1 VTPAVRDLP
10 RKLGLFD
17 ATMIVGGTVMGS
29 AIFLVPSSV
38 AATLPNP
45 LLIAAVWIFAGAL
58 TYCGALAFA
67 ELGAMYPASGGQYV
81 YLRESWG
88 KLAAFLFG
96 WTFLLVIRSGGT
108 ATLAVGFA
116 IYLGHFLPMTPVGAK
131 AAAVSVIMLLTLVNC
146 RGVKLGAAVQNIF
159 TVAKVLGVA
168 VLIGSAIFSPRAAE
182 VDWSAPARFPASD
195 FGIATIA
202 CLWAYQGWFMG
213 GMVAGEIKRPE
224 RNLPLALSL
233 GVGGII
239 AIYLSANLAY
249 LHVLTVPEI
258 AGAERVAALMA
269 NRTMG
274 AAGASVVSLVIL
286 VSIFGALNG
295 GILAGPRVYFAMARD
310 GLFFRKL
317 AEVHPKYETPAFAI
331 LVQGFWAA
339 LLAVSGSYEKLFSY
353 VIFSSWIFYGLAVA
367 GVIVLRRRL
376 PDFPR
381 PYRMPG
387 YPATAILFVV
397 ASALFVANTLA
408 TKPGPSLL
416 GLACVASGVPAYIYW
431 RRSR

>member
-1 VTPAVRDLP
+1 
-10 RKLGLFD
+10 
-17 ATMIVGGTVMGS
+17 MIVGGTVMGS

-38 AATLPNP
+38 ASTLPNP
-45 LLIAAVWIFAGAL
+45 VLIAAVWIFAGVL
-58 TYCGALAFA
+58 TFFGALAFA

-88 KLAAFLFG
+88 KLTAFLFG
-96 WTFLLVIRSGGT
+96 WAFLLVIRSGGT
-108 ATLAVGFA
+108 ATLAVAFA
-116 IYLGHFLPMTPVGAK
+116 IYVGHFVPLTAAGAK
-131 AAAVSVIMLLTLVNC
+131 TTAVAVILILTLVNC
-146 RGVKLGAAVQNIF
+146 RGVRLGAAVQNVF

-168 VLIGSAIFSPRAAE
+168 VLIGSALVSPRVSALEWSPPAAFS
-182 VDWSAPARFPASD
+182 WSD
-195 FGIATIA
+195 FGVATIA

-239 AIYLSANLAY
+239 VIYLSANLAY

-258 AGAERVAALMA
+258 AGAERVAAVMA
-269 NRTMG
+269 GRTMG

-310 GLFFRKL
+310 GLFFRKI
-317 AEVHPKYETPAFAI
+317 AEVHPKYETPALAI
-331 LVQGFWAA
+331 LVQGGWAS

-367 GVIVLRRRL
+367 GVIVLRRRH
-376 PDFPR
+376 PDLPR
-381 PYRMPG
+381 PYKMWG
-387 YPATAILFVV
+387 YPVTPALFVV
-397 ASALFVANTLA
+397 TSMLFVANTLV
-408 TKPGPSLL
+408 TKPVPSLL
-416 GLACVASGVPAYIYW
+416 GLLCVASGVPAYLFW

>member
-1 VTPAVRDLP
+1 
-10 RKLGLFD
+10 
-17 ATMIVGGTVMGS
+17 MIVGGTVMGS
-29 AIFLVPSSV
+29 AIFLVPSDV
-38 AATLPNP
+38 ARTLPNP
-45 LLIAAVWIFAGAL
+45 VLIAAVWIFAGVL
-58 TYCGALAFA
+58 TYFGALAFA

-88 KLAAFLFG
+88 KLTAFLFG
-96 WTFLLVIRSGGT
+96 WAFLLVIRSGGT

-116 IYLGHFLPMTPVGAK
+116 IYLGHFIPLTPTGAK
-131 AAAVSVIMLLTLVNC
+131 IAAVGVILILTLVNC
-146 RGVKLGAAVQNIF
+146 RGVRLGAAVQNVMTI
-159 TVAKVLGVA
+159 AKVLGIA
-168 VLIGSAIFSPRAAE
+168 LLIGSALLSPLPSALH
-182 VDWSAPARFPASD
+182 WTAPAEFSWSH
-195 FGIATIA
+195 FGVATIA

-239 AIYLSANLAY
+239 VIYLSANLAY
-249 LHVLTVPEI
+249 LHILSVAEI

-274 AAGASVVSLVIL
+274 EAGASIVSLVIL

-295 GILAGPRVYFAMARD
+295 GILGGPRVYFAMARD
-310 GLFFRKL
+310 GLFFRKI
-317 AEVHPKYETPAFAI
+317 AEVHPKYETPAFAV
-331 LVQGFWAA
+331 LVQGVWSS

-367 GVIVLRRRL
+367 GVIVLRRRH

-381 PYRMPG
+381 PYKMWG
-387 YPATAILFVV
+387 YPITPVLFV
-397 ASALFVANTLA
+397 ATSMLFVANTLA
-408 TKPGPSLL
+408 TKPVPSLL
-416 GLACVASGVPAYIYW
+416 GLLCVASGVPAYLFW
-431 RRSR
+431 RRAR